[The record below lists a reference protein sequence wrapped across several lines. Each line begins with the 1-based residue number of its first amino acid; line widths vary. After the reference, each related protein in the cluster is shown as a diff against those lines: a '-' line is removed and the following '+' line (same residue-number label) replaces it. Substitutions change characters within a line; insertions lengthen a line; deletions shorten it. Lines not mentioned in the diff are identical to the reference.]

1 MTNVFD
7 VSGNNLPEITVSTP
21 AKEVLNVCHQII
33 TRKRNSFEGFIGD
46 DGTGAMGYN
55 KAILEL
61 EDELYRLLNGL
72 EAGHLKDQVFNNETT
87 KT

>member
-1 MTNVFD
+1 MKNVHD
-7 VSGNNLPEITVSTP
+7 VSGNNLPEITVTTS

-33 TRKRNSFEGFIGD
+33 SRKKNSFEGFIGD

-61 EDELYRLLNGL
+61 EEELYRLSTAL
-72 EAGHLKDQVFNNETT
+72 EIGHMRDLVF
-87 KT
+87 KTDSK